1 MILSSTE
8 LDRVIT
14 YVYAKLSS
22 ELTIANRSN
31 ELEEYL
37 SKIGCKD
44 CIEKHNTSCLA
55 HNAKILVIGDMNINC
70 KSIQKIAKKCR
81 DQSR

>member
-8 LDRVIT
+8 LDKVIT
-14 YVYAKLSS
+14 YLYSKLSS
-22 ELTIANRSN
+22 ELTIANRNN

-44 CIEKHNTSCLA
+44 CIENHNASYLA

-70 KSIQKIAKKCR
+70 KSIKKIDKKCGI
-81 DQSR
+81 

>member
-1 MILSSTE
+1 MVLSTTE
-8 LDRVIT
+8 LDKVMT
-14 YVYAKLSS
+14 YVYSKLSL

-44 CIEKHNTSCLA
+44 
-55 HNAKILVIGDMNINC
+55 
-70 KSIQKIAKKCR
+70 
-81 DQSR
+81 

>member
-37 SKIGCKD
+37 SKI
-44 CIEKHNTSCLA
+44 
-55 HNAKILVIGDMNINC
+55 
-70 KSIQKIAKKCR
+70 
-81 DQSR
+81 